1 MKHQMLRA
9 AGRVA
14 LCGWSIPAVRH
25 CLTTF
30 NTMKYSVIQ
39 RWFLSL
45 CLCWAGA
52 QTIVAQA
59 SWAANPA
66 DYQFSMNIVAQLQIG
81 GQPVN
86 TTGNAIGAFHHS
98 EVRGSAATIVWSGQ
112 ARYFLTVYSNTYAG
126 DSIVFRAFLTANNQL
141 YEAADTLVFFH
152 QKVLG
157 TLNDPFVLEL
167 APSERPFITSAGTA
181 GFTEL
186 VCASDSLL
194 DIQATDNQDSEGN
207 GLVYSLSGG
216 PDAGKFAI
224 DPQTGVLS
232 WLNFYPDFENPADA
246 DANNRYEVQVTVT
259 DLGGRTDVQ
268 TLKITV
274 SDNPPPQITCPPDM
288 TVGTGS
294 DNNNGVCAAT
304 ISGAGVTG
312 LSDDCAFSLAHT
324 LSGATAA
331 SDSGQIA
338 ANRLFYPGLTTATC
352 IAAAKEPGGVQ
363 DTCVFT
369 VAVSDDQAP
378 TFNCPANATR
388 NAAYAGS
395 NCQYT
400 IDGAELDAT
409 AIDDCNT
416 AIYSNN
422 INSGT
427 TLAGLVLAMNTV
439 TSVTWTASDAAGNLS
454 TCAYTITVTNC
465 NIILSG
471 AIKWKNDPGQ
481 GVNTTTVA
489 LTGSATA
496 SMLTGTS
503 GTYSLATTL
512 TTGSFTVTP
521 TKNLNKLNGVTSA
534 DATAIQQHVANI
546 NLITDPYKLVA
557 ADVNKSNTIS
567 SQDASIVTQALL
579 GNPAALNQFKDS
591 WRFVPT
597 SHTMAVPPWGF
608 PEKRTYTNIN
618 ANQSNQDF
626 YGMKIGDVVT
636 AFANPAN
643 FGGDADLVLHLQ
655 DRMLQT
661 GEQFS
666 LECRADQIDN
676 IAAWQFALRFD
687 PALLQ
692 LIKVQPLAALSL
704 DADNFGTH
712 QADQG
717 EIRSVWS
724 AAEGVDMDDGLPLFV
739 LQFSVLQGGAML
751 SEVLGMEEADLP
763 ARVYTSTFAE
773 SEVRLVFDD
782 MSGTGGNVAP
792 AYALMQNVPNPFSDK
807 TVLSFELPEAC
818 AASLRVFDASGRLL
832 YTRVAQ
838 YPAGTHFEVF
848 DRHETGGGGVF
859 FCELRTPFG
868 IQTRKMLALKRS

>member
-1 MKHQMLRA
+1 MKHTIIR
-9 AGRVA
+9 
-14 LCGWSIPAVRH
+14 
-25 CLTTF
+25 
-30 NTMKYSVIQ
+30 
-39 RWFLSL
+39 RWLLPL
-45 CLCWAGA
+45 CLCWGGVLHLA
-52 QTIVAQA
+52 AQA
-59 SWAANPA
+59 AWTVNPA
-66 DYQFSMNIVAQLQIG
+66 DYQFSMNIVAQLQTG
-81 GQPVN
+81 GQPLN
-86 TTGNAIGAFHHS
+86 STGNALAAFHQS

-112 ARYFLTVYSNTYAG
+112 ARYFLTVYSNTYSG
-126 DSIVFRAFLTANNQL
+126 DSIVFRVFLTANNQL
-141 YEAADTLVFFH
+141 YEAADTVVFFH

-167 APSERPFITSAGTA
+167 SPSERPFITSAGTA

-186 VCASDSLL
+186 VCTPDSLL
-194 DIQATDNQDSEGN
+194 DIQATDNEDSEGN
-207 GLVYSLSGG
+207 GLVFSLSGG
-216 PDAGKFAI
+216 PDMARFAI
-224 DPQTGVLS
+224 DPQTGVLK
-232 WLNFYPDFENPADA
+232 WNAFTPDFENPADA
-246 DANNRYEVQVTVT
+246 GANNRYEVQVTVT

-268 TLKITV
+268 TVKITV
-274 SDNPPPQITCPPDM
+274 SDNPPPQITCPPNI
-288 TVGTGS
+288 VAGTGD
-294 DNNNGVCAAT
+294 DNNAGVCAAAV
-304 ISGAGVTG
+304 SGTGVSG
-312 LSDDCAFSLAHT
+312 PGDDCAFSLGYT
-324 LSGATAA
+324 LSGATTG
-331 SDSGQIA
+331 SDSGMVAGNQ
-338 ANRLFYPGLTTATC
+338 LFLPGVTTVTYTAT
-352 IAAAKEPGGVQ
+352 AKEAGGVQ
-363 DTCVFT
+363 TTCAFT
-369 VAVSDDQAP
+369 VTLSDNQGP

-388 NAAYAGS
+388 NAAYSGS

-409 AIDDCNT
+409 VQDDCSAVT
-416 AIYSNN
+416 YSNN
-422 INSGT
+422 INNGI

-439 TSVTWTASDAAGNLS
+439 TSVTWTASDAAGNVS

-496 SMLTGTS
+496 SMVTGTN
-503 GTYSLATTL
+503 GNYSFATNV
-512 TTGSFTVTP
+512 TTGSFTITP

-546 NLITDPYKLVA
+546 TPITDPYKLVA
-557 ADVNKSNTIS
+557 ADVNKSNTIT

-579 GNPAALNQFKDS
+579 GNQAALNQFKDS

-618 ANQSNQDF
+618 ANQGNQDF

-666 LECRADQIDN
+666 VECRAGQNDD

-687 PALLQ
+687 PARLQ
-692 LIKVQPLAALSL
+692 LLKVQPLAALSL
-704 DADNFGTH
+704 TSEHFGTW
-712 QADQG
+712 QADEG

-724 AAEGVDMDDGLPLFV
+724 AAEGAVLEEGLPLFA
-739 LQFSVLQGGAML
+739 LQFAVVQGGVPL
-751 SEVLGMEEADLP
+751 SGALGMDDGDLP
-763 ARVYTSTFAE
+763 PRMYSSALAE
-773 SEVRLVFDD
+773 SEVRLVFDE

-792 AYALMQNVPNPFSDK
+792 AYALMPNMPNPFYER
-807 TVLSFELPEAC
+807 TVLTFELPGACEAV
-818 AASLRVFDASGRLL
+818 LRVFDAGGNLL
-832 YTRVAQ
+832 FSRVAP
-838 YPAGTHFEVF
+838 YPAGKHFEVF
-848 DRHETGGGGVF
+848 DLTETGGNGLL
-859 FCELRTPFG
+859 FCELSTPFG
-868 IQTRKMLALKRS
+868 LLSQKMLALKRI